1 MAKRVQVKEE
11 TRIGKETPQDFFYKY
26 LFHDKLVDRTQEWST
41 PTIMKKHVLIYGDV
55 FVDHIAEDATNSS
68 FTTYLGGATVN
79 VAAGIARL
87 GAPVSFITVT
97 GNDETSEFVRTE
109 LTKEGVDL
117 TAAILKPEKRVNG
130 VYIHLTPDHD
140 RVFASYQN
148 ETPDIQ
154 VTAYDLQK
162 ETFQQ
167 ASILHICSG
176 TMFHPTA
183 LETTRR
189 AVQLAKETDTL
200 VSFDANIRPL
210 RWESEEICRE
220 TTTSFLQDADLIKL
234 TEEELTFMM
243 NAETFEEGTS
253 RIKSLSIPVILI
265 TRGESDTIAIVHG
278 NQFHIPAEKKEAVDT
293 TGAGDAFMAGILRQI
308 HLHGYPETVEEWK
321 EIIRFGNRMGALCV
335 TKMGALSA
343 MPHLDELEND
353 L

>member
-1 MAKRVQVKEE
+1 
-11 TRIGKETPQDFFYKY
+11 
-26 LFHDKLVDRTQEWST
+26 
-41 PTIMKKHVLIYGDV
+41 MKKHVLIYGDV
-55 FVDHIAEDATNSS
+55 FVDHIAEDETNSS

-97 GNDETSEFVRTE
+97 GNDETSEFVRAE
-109 LTKEGVDL
+109 LANEGVDL

-154 VTAYDLQK
+154 VTAHDLRK

-176 TMFHPTA
+176 TMFHPIA

-220 TTTSFLQDADLIKL
+220 TTTSFLQDADLVKL

-243 NAETFEEGTS
+243 DTETFEDGVS
-253 RIKSLSIPVILI
+253 RLGILAIPVVLI
-265 TRGESDTIAIVHG
+265 TRGELDTIAIIHG
-278 NQFHIPAEKKEAVDT
+278 EQFQIPAEKKEPVDT
-293 TGAGDAFMAGILRQI
+293 TGAGDAFMAGILRQL
-308 HLHGYPETVEEWK
+308 HLYGYPANVSEWK
-321 EIIRFGNRMGALCV
+321 EVIRFGNQMGALCV

-343 MPHLDELEND
+343 MPCLEELEND
-353 L
+353 I

>member
-1 MAKRVQVKEE
+1 
-11 TRIGKETPQDFFYKY
+11 
-26 LFHDKLVDRTQEWST
+26 
-41 PTIMKKHVLIYGDV
+41 MKKYVLIYGDV

-97 GNDETSEFVRTE
+97 GNDETSEFVRAE
-109 LTKEGVDL
+109 LANEGVDL

-130 VYIHLTPDHD
+130 VYVHLTPDHD
-140 RVFASYQN
+140 RVFANYQN

-154 VTAYDLQK
+154 VTAQDLRK

-176 TMFHPTA
+176 TMFHPIA

-189 AVQLAKETDTL
+189 AIELAKETDTL

-220 TTTSFLQDADLIKL
+220 TTTSFLREADLVKL

-243 NAETFEEGTS
+243 ETDTLEDGVSQLGT
-253 RIKSLSIPVILI
+253 LSIPVVLI
-265 TRGESDTIAIVHG
+265 TQGDLGTIAIIHG
-278 NQFHIPAEKKEAVDT
+278 QQFHIPAVKKDPVDT
-293 TGAGDAFMAGILRQI
+293 TGAGDAFMAGVLRQL
-308 HLHGYPETVEEWK
+308 HLYGYPADVSQWK
-321 EIIRFGNRMGALCV
+321 EVVTFGNRMGALCV
-335 TKMGALSA
+335 TKTGALSA
-343 MPHLDELEND
+343 MPSLDELDNAILE
-353 L
+353 